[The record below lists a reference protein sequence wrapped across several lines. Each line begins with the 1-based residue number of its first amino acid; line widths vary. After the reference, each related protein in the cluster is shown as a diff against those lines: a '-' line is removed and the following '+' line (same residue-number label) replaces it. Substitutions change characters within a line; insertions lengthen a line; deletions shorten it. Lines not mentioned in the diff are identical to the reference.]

1 MSAEDQYDEY
11 LETFDAVYAAMHDA
25 ALLANTTARITPPVL
40 YQALGNLR
48 AAMGALTEV
57 LPSLA
62 RAGRTGAEDLELYDS
77 DGNDPQQQLT
87 LTLNGL
93 EDATRV
99 AHQLLTQLDTAQAQI
114 GSVGHRD

>member
-1 MSAEDQYDEY
+1 MSLEDQDDEY
-11 LETFDAVYAAMHDA
+11 LDVFEAAYAAMHDA
-25 ALLANTTARITPPVL
+25 ALLANTTVRITPPVL

-48 AAMGALTEV
+48 AATGALTEI

-62 RAGRTGAEDLELYDS
+62 RATRTSAEDLELYDS

-93 EDATRV
+93 EDATRI
-99 AHQLLTQLDTAQAQI
+99 AHQLLTQLDAAQAQI